1 MAFHRVFEMFVEL
14 SIWGYHAYK
23 KEEVFVGEV
32 MVCKPEEDNEQDKYA
47 VSVQKANGKIVGHVP
62 IEVSKFFCQFLKAY
76 GEIEA
81 ECIGSRYN
89 AGAGKGL
96 ELPVDYKPIGTYD
109 YLVRVKK
116 QIDSNSSFKCTMI
129 ELSESSLNHF

>member
-1 MAFHRVFEMFVEL
+1 MAFHRVFEMFVES
-14 SIWGYHAYK
+14 SIRGYHAYK

-32 MVCKPEEDNEQDKYA
+32 MVCEPEEDNAHDKYA

-62 IEVSKFFCQFLKAY
+62 IEVSKVFCQFLKAY

-96 ELPVDYKPIGTYD
+96 ELPVDYKLIGTYG

-129 ELSESSLNHF
+129 EPSESCLNNF